1 MNFTGN
7 MKNKELIK
15 WLSQYPSDLEVIID
29 DNTYEEG
36 KEIEKVRVGNIV
48 TTKGLVSKIIIEI
61 KYEED

>member
-15 WLSQYPSDLEVIID
+15 WLSQYPSDLEVIVD

-48 TTKGLVSKIIIEI
+48 TTKGLMSKIIIEI
-61 KYEED
+61 KYEEN

>member
-15 WLSQYPSDLEVIID
+15 WLSQYPSDLEVIVD

-36 KEIEKVRVGNIV
+36 KEIEKVRVGNII
-48 TTKGLVSKIIIEI
+48 TTKGLMSKIIIEI
-61 KYEED
+61 EYEED

>member
-15 WLSQYPSDLEVIID
+15 WLSQYPSDLEVIVD

-48 TTKGLVSKIIIEI
+48 TTKGLMSKIIIEI
-61 KYEED
+61 KCEA

>member
-1 MNFTGN
+1 

-15 WLSQYPSDLEVIID
+15 WLSQYPSDLEVIVD

-48 TTKGLVSKIIIEI
+48 TTKGLMSKIIIEI
-61 KYEED
+61 EYEA

>member
-1 MNFTGN
+1 

-15 WLSQYPSDLEVIID
+15 ELSQYPPDLEVIVD
-29 DNTYEEG
+29 DNSYEEG

-48 TTKGLVSKIIIEI
+48 TTKGLMAKIIIEI

>member
-1 MNFTGN
+1 MNFIGN

-15 WLSQYPSDLEVIID
+15 CLSQYPSDLEVIID

-61 KYEED
+61 EYEA

>member
-15 WLSQYPSDLEVIID
+15 LLSKYPADLDVIID

-48 TTKGLVSKIIIEI
+48 TTKGLMSKIIIEI
-61 KYEED
+61 KYED

>member
-15 WLSQYPSDLEVIID
+15 WLSQYPSDLEVIVD

-48 TTKGLVSKIIIEI
+48 TTKGLMSKIIIDIE
-61 KYEED
+61 YED

>member
-1 MNFTGN
+1 

-15 WLSQYPSDLEVIID
+15 CLSQYPSDLEVIID

-36 KEIEKVRVGNIV
+36 KEIEKVRVGKIV

-61 KYEED
+61 EYEA

>member
-15 WLSQYPSDLEVIID
+15 WLSQYPSDLEVIVD

-36 KEIEKVRVGNIV
+36 KEIEKVRVGNII
-48 TTKGLVSKIIIEI
+48 TTKGLMSKIIIEI

>member
-15 WLSQYPSDLEVIID
+15 WLSQYPSDLDVIVD
-29 DNTYEEG
+29 DYTYEEG

-48 TTKGLVSKIIIEI
+48 TSKGLMSKIIIEI
-61 KYEED
+61 KHED

>member
-15 WLSQYPSDLEVIID
+15 WLSQYPSDLEVIVD

-36 KEIEKVRVGNIV
+36 KEIEKVRVGNII
-48 TTKGLVSKIIIEI
+48 TTKGLMSKIIIEI
-61 KYEED
+61 EYED

>member
-1 MNFTGN
+1 

-15 WLSQYPSDLEVIID
+15 CLSQYPSDLEVIID

-61 KYEED
+61 EYEA

>member
-36 KEIEKVRVGNIV
+36 KEIKKVRVGNIV
-48 TTKGLVSKIIIEI
+48 TTKGLMSKIIIEI
-61 KYEED
+61 KHEED

>member
-1 MNFTGN
+1 

-15 WLSQYPSDLEVIID
+15 LLSKYPADLDVIID

-48 TTKGLVSKIIIEI
+48 TTKGLMSKIIIEI
-61 KYEED
+61 EYEA

>member
-15 WLSQYPSDLEVIID
+15 WLSQYPSDLEVIVD

-48 TTKGLVSKIIIEI
+48 TTKGLMSKIIIEI

>member
-15 WLSQYPSDLEVIID
+15 WLSQYPSDLEVIVD

-36 KEIEKVRVGNIV
+36 KEIEKVRVGDIV
-48 TTKGLVSKIIIEI
+48 TTKGLMSKIIIEI
-61 KYEED
+61 EYEED

>member
-15 WLSQYPSDLEVIID
+15 WLSQYPSDLEVIVD

-36 KEIEKVRVGNIV
+36 KEIEKVRVGNVV
-48 TTKGLVSKIIIEI
+48 TTKGLMSKIIIEI
-61 KYEED
+61 KYEA

>member
-48 TTKGLVSKIIIEI
+48 TTKGLMSKIIIEI
-61 KYEED
+61 EYEA

>member
-1 MNFTGN
+1 

-36 KEIEKVRVGNIV
+36 KEIKKVRVGNIV
-48 TTKGLVSKIIIEI
+48 TTKGLMSKIIIEI
-61 KYEED
+61 KHEED